1 MRKLLSIITLTLTFA
16 VVSSFNPSVLA
27 SSQENSGVST
37 EPPTFDETYENLE
50 NITTPFGLGKPPK
63 DAVVNLNYNPLTF
76 DGYAQSST
84 LYTNS
89 HFKGKTTATYSIKND
104 SQSTLTV
111 KVYKRTWHTFDT
123 KVQTITISPNSTGG
137 GGIFDLEPDA
147 LYYLT
152 FEAPSNFSG
161 SVY

>member
-16 VVSSFNPSVLA
+16 VVSSFNTSVLA

-63 DAVVNLNYNPLTF
+63 DAAVNLNYEPLTF
-76 DGYAQSST
+76 SGYAQSST

-89 HFKGKTTATYSIKND
+89 HFKGKTTANYSIKND
-104 SQSTLTV
+104 SKHTLTV
-111 KVYKRTWHTFDT
+111 EVYKRIDLWFDS
-123 KVQTITISPNSTGG
+123 KVDTITISPYSNKRGEISGLDSEG
-137 GGIFDLEPDA
+137 Y
-147 LYYLT
+147 YYLT
-152 FEAPSNFSG
+152 FSAPSNFSG